1 MIHKVLITLFSLAI
15 LAIIVFSVK
24 SAGEYYFTS
33 QLERPHLPAHQMW
46 KPSGL
51 YGHGLGIL
59 GTGLV
64 LGLLVYS
71 IRKRW
76 KWLRKFGS
84 LKTWLNYHIFMGIT
98 GPLLIILHTTF
109 KFNGLV
115 SVSFWSMMAVMISG
129 FIGKYIYV
137 QIPRAKDGVELSAKE
152 MEKKIDSLRN
162 SLVDRY
168 KFDAKHIDM
177 LLEKDQ
183 IQKTTTSQFK
193 TFFLMPVENIFLR
206 IRIGQQIKK
215 TGLLKK
221 DIPPNEIKQ
230 IRKILLQH
238 IILTR
243 RIDSLELF
251 HKLFHYWHVIH
262 KPFAYIMIIILF
274 LHVGLT
280 IFMGFTWIF

>member
-1 MIHKVLITLFSLAI
+1 MI
-15 LAIIVFSVK
+15 IIFSVK

-59 GTGLV
+59 GTSLV

-71 IRKRW
+71 VRKRW
-76 KWLRKFGS
+76 RWLRKFGS

-98 GPLLIILHTTF
+98 GPILIILHTTF

-137 QIPRAKDGVELSAKE
+137 QIPRAKDGAELSARQ
-152 MEKKIDSLRN
+152 MEKEISSLR
-162 SLVDRY
+162 STL
-168 KFDAKHIDM
+168 IDQYRIDVKQLDWLM
-177 LLEKDQ
+177 IDDTVP
-183 IQKTTTSQFK
+183 KTTTSRFRI
-193 TFFLMPVENIFLR
+193 FFMMPVENIILR
-206 IRIGQQIKK
+206 IRIGQRIKK
-215 TGLLKK
+215 SGLLSK
-221 DIPPNEIKQ
+221 DIPKNEINQ

-243 RIDSLELF
+243 RIGSLDLF

-280 IFMGFTWIF
+280 LFMGFTWIF

>member
-1 MIHKVLITLFSLAI
+1 MIHKVLITIFSLII
-15 LAIIVFSVK
+15 LVVILFSVK

-46 KPSGL
+46 KPSGI

-59 GTGLV
+59 GTSLV

-71 IRKRW
+71 LRKRW

-98 GPLLIILHTTF
+98 GPILIILHTTF

-152 MEKKIDSLRN
+152 MEKKIGSLRDSLI
-162 SLVDRY
+162 DRY
-168 KFDAKHIDM
+168 KFDGTHINL
-177 LLEKDQ
+177 LLENDHN
-183 IQKTTTSQFK
+183 QKTTTSRFK
-193 TFFLMPVENIFLR
+193 TFFMMPVQNIILR
-206 IRIGQQIKK
+206 IRIGQRIKK
-215 TGLLKK
+215 SGLLNKN
-221 DIPPNEIKQ
+221 IPKNEIKQ
-230 IRKILLQH
+230 IKEILLQH

-243 RIDSLELF
+243 RIGSLELF

-274 LHVGLT
+274 LHVALT
-280 IFMGFTWIF
+280 LFMGFTWIF